1 MSAGA
6 KHSNRA
12 MGEGLCGRAAKVSTT
27 RESAMAFYRNR
38 ELVRSVNTRKVRD
51 RGWQLTTNIGM
62 PSSRKRWEADS
73 PQTNHDR
80 HQHCSTVGTT
90 VILVRSKPART
101 FV

>member
-38 ELVRSVNTRKVRD
+38 EVVRSVNTRKVRD
-51 RGWQLTTNIGM
+51 RGWQLTTSIGM
-62 PSSRKRWEADS
+62 PSSGKPWEAAS
-73 PQTNHDR
+73 PQSNHDR
-80 HQHCSTVGTT
+80 RQHCSTVVPT
-90 VILVRSKPART
+90 VI
-101 FV
+101 FVCSISPR